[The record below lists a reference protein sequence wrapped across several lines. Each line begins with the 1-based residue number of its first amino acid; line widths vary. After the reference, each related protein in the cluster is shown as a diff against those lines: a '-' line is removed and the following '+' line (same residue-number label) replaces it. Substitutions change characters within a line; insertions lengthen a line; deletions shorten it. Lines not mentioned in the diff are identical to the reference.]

1 MSPEKF
7 DDYPSCFRFQIWDC
21 LFLPCRMFKTEILFF
36 IIYYILHFINKVDEF
51 FPVITLCLLEQL
63 YVQWHC
69 LLMVFG
75 RTLWKSLLLP
85 CFCLRL
91 PFLFFSP
98 KCTIETSARLFSEQK
113 LMTLILNIAFNTQI
127 KSNQIKQCDH
137 TWGKL
142 AIDHALSDKMT
153 TASSSKSN
161 FYFKQEISLI
171 NWNVSCPKLRQC
183 KKSCF
188 FFLLL
193 KYNVIDLMSLCCHS
207 QALRLIKTYWVTV
220 VLWMSL
226 TFQATFFPVEAY
238 NTCIH
243 QRTTSSSSVSLPQCH
258 KSAST
263 HMFMSHW
270 SLLSYDQGTAYFSS

>member
-1 MSPEKF
+1 
-7 DDYPSCFRFQIWDC
+7 
-21 LFLPCRMFKTEILFF
+21 
-36 IIYYILHFINKVDEF
+36 
-51 FPVITLCLLEQL
+51 
-63 YVQWHC
+63 
-69 LLMVFG
+69 MVFG

-188 FFLLL
+188 FFFCWNIMSLIWCLSAVTRRLCDWLRLTELLWCSEWVWPSRQL
-193 KYNVIDLMSLCCHS
+193 SSHWRPTTHAYISELPPPAAYPYHNAINPPPLACLCHIDLCCHMIKEPHIF
-207 QALRLIKTYWVTV
+207 LRKPLNVADCLCTRI
-220 VLWMSL
+220 
-226 TFQATFFPVEAY
+226 
-238 NTCIH
+238 TCIVWIFCPALNETIIPVCLLKPQLKSLFEIPSILLFASPSC
-243 QRTTSSSSVSLPQCH
+243 QRFMQFICR
-258 KSAST
+258 SA
-263 HMFMSHW
+263 
-270 SLLSYDQGTAYFSS
+270 L